1 MQQHFQADRIKV
13 KSGSRFHEV
22 FAQNDISWVGRTFPV
37 PADDVILL
45 VIPPPVR
52 FSYPCTCYNFYSHV
66 KTLFRKLVIQQ
77 FFTSLQYLPIM
88 DQLLF

>member
-1 MQQHFQADRIKV
+1 MTEFGLLLPAFVRHGQPFFETQ
-13 KSGSRFHEV
+13 
-22 FAQNDISWVGRTFPV
+22 VGRTFPV